1 MSIVSV
7 GALAIAAVLII
18 LTLKPKNAEIALML
32 GLAAS
37 AIIMINL
44 LSYAAEITQTVNGII
59 AASGI
64 STGYIVILF
73 KVIGIC
79 LVTEFAANT
88 CRDAGSQSLAGNVT
102 LTGKILVTVAALPLY
117 SDILNTVL
125 ELLKKT

>member
-7 GALAIAAVLII
+7 GALAIAAVVII